1 MNPLIKS
8 ALITLTLCAATAAF
22 GQTTP
27 DQAPPQAPPPMAHTQ
42 PNPAHQTKELAKK
55 LGLTPDQTS
64 QIEPILA
71 DRDQREQALMSNT
84 TLDPKSLRQQRRAI
98 MMDSEQKLNAILT
111 PAQQQQFAAL
121 RQQRRNHGAPLAG
134 TAPPP
139 SIS

>member
-1 MNPLIKS
+1 MNPFLKS

-22 GQTTP
+22 GQTAGP
-27 DQAPPQAPPPMAHTQ
+27 DQTAPQTPVSHKQR
-42 PNPAHQTKELAKK
+42 NPAHQTKELAKK

-71 DRDQREQALMSNT
+71 DRDQREQALMANT

-121 RQQRRNHGAPLAG
+121 RQQRHHHGAP
-134 TAPPP
+134 PPP